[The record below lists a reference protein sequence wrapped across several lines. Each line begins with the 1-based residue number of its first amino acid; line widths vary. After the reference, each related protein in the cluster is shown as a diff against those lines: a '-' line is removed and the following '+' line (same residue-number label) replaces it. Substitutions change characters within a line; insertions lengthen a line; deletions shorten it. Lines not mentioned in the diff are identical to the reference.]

1 MVYTRTMRKS
11 ARNQALPQDE
21 EDFLLTLEGT
31 DLKLRARRLYEAGWT
46 LSAIGAPIS
55 KSRSTV
61 RFWVNNVPALRST
74 VDRPVPTPEDRSYV
88 HKKPVNPGITATTQA
103 RLAYLAPIARKYR
116 ARLASTHPATIAN
129 EELTELSKTLHAV
142 HVPIQE
148 IADAAGVT
156 YRAMYRR
163 IHQR

>member
-1 MVYTRTMRKS
+1 MRKS
-11 ARNQALPQDE
+11 ARNQALPKDE
-21 EDFLLTLEGT
+21 QEFLSSLSGT

-46 LSAIGAPIS
+46 LSAIGNPIN

-61 RFWVNNVPALRST
+61 RFWVNNVPALRSS

-88 HKKPVNPGITATTQA
+88 HKKPANPGISPSEAA

-116 ARLASTHPATIAN
+116 ARLAPSHPATIAN
-129 EELTELSKTLHAV
+129 EELSELSHALHAN

>member
-1 MVYTRTMRKS
+1 MRKS
-11 ARNQALPQDE
+11 ARNQPLPKDE
-21 EDFLLTLEGT
+21 EDFLLSLTGT

-46 LSAIGAPIS
+46 LAAIGTPIN

-61 RFWVNNVPALRST
+61 RFWVNNVPQLRST

-88 HKKPVNPGITATTQA
+88 HKKPANPGISAPTAA

-116 ARLASTHPATIAN
+116 ARLAASHPATEAN
-129 EELTELSKTLHAV
+129 EELSALCKSLHET

>member
-1 MVYTRTMRKS
+1 MRKS
-11 ARNQALPQDE
+11 ARNQPLPKDE
-21 EDFLLTLEGT
+21 QEFLSSLKGT
-31 DLKLRARRLYEAGWT
+31 DLKLRARRLYEVGWT
-46 LSAIGAPIS
+46 LSAIGTPINR
-55 KSRSTV
+55 SRSTV

-74 VDRPVPTPEDRSYV
+74 TDRPVPTPEDRSYV
-88 HKKPVNPGITATTQA
+88 HKKPTNPGISPEDANQ
-103 RLAYLAPIARKYR
+103 LAYLAPIARKYR
-116 ARLASTHPATIAN
+116 ARLAPTHPATEAN
-129 EELTELSKTLHAV
+129 QQLTKLSHKLYKA

>member
-1 MVYTRTMRKS
+1 MRKS
-11 ARNQALPQDE
+11 ARNQPLPKDE
-21 EDFLLTLEGT
+21 EDFLATLEGT
-31 DLKLRARRLYEAGWT
+31 ALKLRARRLYEAGWT
-46 LSAIGAPIS
+46 LSAIGTPIN

-61 RFWVNNVPALRST
+61 RFWVNNVPQLRTT
-74 VDRPVPTPEDRSYV
+74 VDRPVPIPEDRAYV
-88 HKKPVNPGITATTQA
+88 HKKPTNPGISEATKA

-116 ARLASTHPATIAN
+116 ARLSPIHPATLAN
-129 EELTELSKTLHAV
+129 DELTELSKTLHAV